1 MKTML
6 RISTKGR
13 YGLRLMVRLAKNFGN
28 GPMLLS
34 DLSKQEDL
42 SLKYAEHL
50 VRLLK
55 PTKLLKSYRGANGGY
70 ELALSPEKVNIKL
83 IIEAL
88 EGTDYP
94 VECLHSPDICDRSE
108 TCPSK
113 IVWNKLE
120 VAISQTLESINLGQL
135 LQEGD

>member
-1 MKTML
+1 ML
-6 RISTKGR
+6 KISTKGR
-13 YGLRLMVRLAKNFGN
+13 YGLRLMVRLAENFGN

-70 ELALSPEKVNIKL
+70 ELALSPEKVSVRPIV
-83 IIEAL
+83 EAL
-88 EGTDYP
+88 EGSDYP
-94 VECLHSPDICDRSE
+94 VDCLHSPEICERSD

-113 IVWNKLE
+113 VVWNKLE
-120 VAISQTLESINLGQL
+120 IAISQTLENINLGQL
-135 LQEGD
+135 ITNKN